1 MVCLGLVLP
10 CYNEEAVLP
19 TSFERLAQLF
29 DELVAEGRI
38 SPDSFM
44 TFVND
49 GSKDNTW
56 EIIKRQAE
64 KDSRVRG
71 ISLARN
77 SGHQNAILSGMM
89 AVREEC
95 DAVITI
101 DADLQ
106 DDLAAIARMVEAF
119 EQGYDIVYGV
129 KVSRQADPLAKRVS
143 AQAFYKMQHV
153 MGIEAVYNHA
163 DFRLMSR
170 RAIDMLAQYPERN
183 LYLRGIVPTLGLKQT
198 TVEEVIRERPA
209 GETKSNHM
217 RILTRATNGITAF
230 STCPIQLIL
239 LIGII
244 FLVVGLTMAVY
255 ILGSFFCGHAI
266 AGWTSIMISIWI
278 VGGATMISMGIVGIY
293 IGNIYKEVK
302 RRPLYHIAERVGF

>member
-49 GSKDNTW
+49 GSKDNTL

-119 EQGYDIVYGV
+119 
-129 KVSRQADPLAKRVS
+129 
-143 AQAFYKMQHV
+143 
-153 MGIEAVYNHA
+153 
-163 DFRLMSR
+163 
-170 RAIDMLAQYPERN
+170 
-183 LYLRGIVPTLGLKQT
+183 
-198 TVEEVIRERPA
+198 
-209 GETKSNHM
+209 
-217 RILTRATNGITAF
+217 
-230 STCPIQLIL
+230 
-239 LIGII
+239 
-244 FLVVGLTMAVY
+244 
-255 ILGSFFCGHAI
+255 
-266 AGWTSIMISIWI
+266 
-278 VGGATMISMGIVGIY
+278 
-293 IGNIYKEVK
+293 
-302 RRPLYHIAERVGF
+302 